1 MITRGACA
9 EKCLIRGHAAGLG
22 IGGQRI
28 GGHNTHF
35 LKRIGGHNTHF
46 LFNERESKESGDTI
60 LISSLMNENRGTQY
74 SFPQKNRNRRIG
86 GHNTHFLFNERES
99 RGNLG
104 RISQNQNL
112 GTQYSF
118 PLLLKS
124 GDKQLIS
131 SHKSASAIGGHHN
144 YILTQSA

>member
-28 GGHNTHF
+28 
-35 LKRIGGHNTHF
+35 
-46 LFNERESKESGDTI
+46 
-60 LISSLMNENRGTQY
+60 ENRGTQY
-74 SFPQKNRNRRIG
+74 SFPQESRIKNRGTQYSFPQESRIKNRRIGIGGHNTHFLKNRESRIG